1 MNKKKD
7 AARIKLFA
15 SWITVQRP
23 NLKTGFTDV
32 VSTLKI

>member
-1 MNKKKD
+1 MNKKND

-15 SWITVQRP
+15 SWITVQRT
-23 NLKTGFTDV
+23 NLQIGFTDV

>member
-15 SWITVQRP
+15 SWIAVQRP